1 MRVRLED
8 ITDMDVDINVNSVT
22 PEVAA
27 RHWIGNH
34 RDQFREWLG
43 N

>member
-8 ITDMDVDINVNSVT
+8 IVDMDFDVNVNSVT

-27 RHWIGNH
+27 SNWIHNHPTQFKEWVGN
-34 RDQFREWLG
+34 
-43 N
+43 